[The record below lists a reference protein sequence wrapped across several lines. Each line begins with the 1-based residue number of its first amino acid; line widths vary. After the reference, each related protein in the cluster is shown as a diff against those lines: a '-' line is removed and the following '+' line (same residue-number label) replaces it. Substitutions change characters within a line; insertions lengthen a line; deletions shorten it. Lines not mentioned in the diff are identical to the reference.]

1 MTAEGHD
8 GEADGSIVAA
18 AAAAAPARSDAE
30 RLFAD
35 AVELVR
41 SYALQAP
48 SYAPDFA
55 SSAPRLAVE
64 PARGTAPGD
73 GPVLGL
79 PGDLWATAEDL
90 RAGRDTVADLAERS
104 VDRIARYGERFHTF
118 EHLADPRAASEPL
131 DRAAREGR
139 WQGPLHGIP
148 LSIKDIIDVAGM
160 PTTGSSRALPP
171 CVAAADATAV
181 ARLRAAGALFTG
193 KAVTHEF
200 TLGVTT
206 EQAHNPWDE
215 ERIPGGSSGG
225 SVISVVTG
233 MALGSLGTDT
243 RASIRVPPAL
253 SGGVGVR
260 SSRDV
265 VPVDAWCTLSWTMDR
280 FGPITRSVRD
290 AALLLD
296 VLSGGEQFRAAL
308 PGDLC
313 GRAVGYTDA
322 FVEGADAGVRE
333 RFEEAL
339 GVFERGGASV
349 VRLAGLDPDL
359 LDLANAAGMLLSR
372 AEAAQYH
379 AQAGT
384 VLDRCTVEVRD
395 QLTAANGMLAT
406 DYLHALQIRGAVNA
420 RLLESMAEVDVLVM
434 PTTRVVAPP
443 HEEAGRYLLRLSEN
457 CIPWSLGEFCAV
469 SAFMGMRDGLP
480 TGLQL
485 VGRPGADADVLA
497 IAHGFEQAGPRLP
510 EWSAPEWSA
519 P

>member
-1 MTAEGHD
+1 MG
-8 GEADGSIVAA
+8 
-18 AAAAAPARSDAE
+18 
-30 RLFAD
+30 
-35 AVELVR
+35 
-41 SYALQAP
+41 
-48 SYAPDFA
+48 
-55 SSAPRLAVE
+55 RLAAQR
-64 PARGTAPGD
+64 PATVRCSACRATC
-73 GPVLGL
+73 GPR
-79 PGDLWATAEDL
+79 PRIL
-90 RAGRDTVADLAERS
+90 RAGRTTAADLADRS
-104 VDRIARYGERFHTF
+104 ADRIARYGERFHTF
-118 EHLADPRAASEPL
+118 EHLADLRAASEPL

-148 LSIKDIIDVAGM
+148 LSIKDIIDVTGM

-171 CVAAADATAV
+171 RVAAADATAV

-193 KAVTHEF
+193 KAVTREF
-200 TLGVTT
+200 ALGVTT

-260 SSRDV
+260 SSRGV

-308 PGDLC
+308 PGDLR

-333 RFEEAL
+333 RFEDAL

-349 VRLAGLDPDL
+349 VRLAGLDPEL

-372 AEAAQYH
+372 AEAAQYR

-395 QLTAANGMLAT
+395 QRTATRGMLAT
-406 DYLHALQIRGAVNA
+406 DYLHALQIRGEVNA
-420 RLLESMAEVDVLVM
+420 RLLASMAEVDVLVM
-434 PTTRVVAPP
+434 PDHEGGCATPRGGRALPAPP
-443 HEEAGRYLLRLSEN
+443 
-457 CIPWSLGEFCAV
+457 LGEPHPV
-469 SAFMGMRDGLP
+469 VPSASSAPYRRSWGRATACRP
-480 TGLQL
+480 GLQL

-497 IAHGFEQAGPRLP
+497 IAHGFEQAGPQLP